1 MGFQTRILL
10 SMLLVIVLSLTG
22 TMFVAWQFASNQEEL
37 YNAQRLTRKESAV
50 QRSLDY
56 TLSRLPYSVTTREI
70 PRIFSDRICEL
81 ADIHGMDIALYDLE
95 GSMMTEST
103 LQEIDGASVQ
113 LDPELLGSLD
123 NSTARVKGVDYGRYV
138 NVYWSVKNDRGAA
151 IGIAGVRYQR
161 RTLEEGDFK
170 AFWSQ
175 LAPLYVAL
183 LIGAALIAAL
193 LSRGLVTNLRMIRD
207 RMRDLE
213 PGSEQV
219 PIEYHRQDAI
229 GELVMEY
236 NALLKQLQVAVEALA
251 KREREGA
258 WRLMAM
264 QVAHEIKNP
273 LTPIKLGTQQLQ
285 RAWSDDQPDFDA
297 RLKRHCEVVI
307 QQIDVL
313 TEIAH
318 DFSSLAAIGLDKLE
332 PVDICEVLMESASLY
347 RSANTSIDWELNGLD
362 ERHEIPATRSHL
374 LRVFNNLISNAVD
387 AVGQSENPSIVLTV
401 VKSGSLLQIDVTDNG
416 HGISADQMELIFEPR
431 FTTKGSGTG
440 LGLTITQSIIDQLN
454 GRLEVDSDSNV
465 GTQFRVLF
473 TQDVIGH

>member
-1 MGFQTRILL
+1 
-10 SMLLVIVLSLTG
+10 MLLVIVLSLTG

-37 YNAQRLTRKESAV
+37 YNAQRLTRKELAV
-50 QRSLDY
+50 QRSLEY
-56 TLSRLPYSVTTREI
+56 TLNRLPYSVTTQEI
-70 PRIFSDRICEL
+70 PRVFSDRICEL

-103 LQEIDGASVQ
+103 LQEVDGAIIQ
-113 LDPELLGSLD
+113 LDPELLWSLD
-123 NSTARVKGVDYGRYV
+123 NATVRVKGMDYGPFV
-138 NVYWSVKNDRGAA
+138 NVYWNVKNDRGAA
-151 IGIAGVRYQR
+151 IGIAGVRYQK

-175 LAPLYVAL
+175 LAPLYVVL

-193 LSRGLVTNLRMIRD
+193 LSRGLVKSLRMIGD

-213 PGSEQV
+213 PGNEQL

-229 GELVMEY
+229 GELVKEY
-236 NALLKQLQVAVEALA
+236 NALLKQLQSAVEALA

-258 WRLMAM
+258 WRMMAM

-285 RAWSDDQPDFDA
+285 RAWNDDKPDFDV
-297 RLKRHCEVVI
+297 RLKKHCEVVI

-313 TEIAH
+313 TEIAQ

-332 PVDICEVLMESASLY
+332 PVDVCEVLMESASLY
-347 RSANTSIDWELNGLD
+347 RSANSSIEWEFNGFD
-362 ERHEIPATRSHL
+362 GKHEIPATRSHL
-374 LRVFNNLISNAVD
+374 LRVFNNLILNAVE
-387 AVGQSENPSIVLTV
+387 AVRNVQSPRIDLSVIHT
-401 VKSGSLLQIDVTDNG
+401 GSSLQINVNDNG
-416 HGISADQMELIFEPR
+416 PGIPADQLEKVFEPR

-440 LGLTITQSIIDQLN
+440 LGLTIARSIVDQLN
-454 GRLEVDSDSNV
+454 GRLEVDSDFLV
-465 GTQFRVLF
+465 GGRFRVIF
-473 TQDVIGH
+473 TRK

>member
-1 MGFQTRILL
+1 
-10 SMLLVIVLSLTG
+10 MLLVIVVSLAG

-50 QRSLDY
+50 QRSLEY

-70 PRIFSDRICEL
+70 PSIFSDRICEL

-95 GSMMTEST
+95 GSMMTQST
-103 LQEIDGASVQ
+103 LQEVDGAIVQ
-113 LDPELLGSLD
+113 LDTELLLSLD
-123 NSTARVKGVDYGRYV
+123 NATVRVKGMDYGPFV
-138 NVYWSVKNDRGAA
+138 NVYWNVKNDRGAT
-151 IGIAGVRYQR
+151 IGIAGVRYQK

-175 LAPLYVAL
+175 LAPLYVIL

-193 LSRGLVTNLRMIRD
+193 LSRGLVKSLRMIGD
-207 RMRDLE
+207 RMRDLQ
-213 PGSEQV
+213 PGNEQL

-229 GELVMEY
+229 GELVKEY
-236 NALLKQLQVAVEALA
+236 NALLKQLQSTVEALA

-258 WRLMAM
+258 WRMMAM

-285 RAWSDDQPDFDA
+285 RAWNDDKTDFDV

-313 TEIAH
+313 TEIAQ

-332 PVDICEVLMESASLY
+332 PVDVCEVLMESASLY
-347 RSANTSIDWELNGLD
+347 RAANSSIEWELNGFD
-362 ERHEIPATRSHL
+362 GKHEIPATRSHL
-374 LRVFNNLISNAVD
+374 LRVFNNLILNAVE
-387 AVGQSENPSIVLTV
+387 AVRNVQSPRIVLTV
-401 VKSGSLLQIDVTDNG
+401 INRGSSLQINVNDNG
-416 HGISADQMELIFEPR
+416 PGIPAEQREKVFEPR

-440 LGLTITQSIIDQLN
+440 LGLTIARSIVDQLN
-454 GRLEVDSDSNV
+454 GRLEVDSASVV
-465 GTQFRVLF
+465 GGQFRVIF
-473 TQDVIGH
+473 SS

>member
-1 MGFQTRILL
+1 MGFQVRILL
-10 SMLLVIVLSLTG
+10 SMLLVIVVSLAG

-50 QRSLDY
+50 QRSLEY

-70 PRIFSDRICEL
+70 PSIFSDRICEL

-95 GSMMTEST
+95 GSMMTQST
-103 LQEIDGASVQ
+103 LQEVDGAIVQ
-113 LDPELLGSLD
+113 LDTELLLSLD
-123 NSTARVKGVDYGRYV
+123 NATVRVKGMDYGPFV
-138 NVYWSVKNDRGAA
+138 NVYWNVKNDRGAT
-151 IGIAGVRYQR
+151 IGIAGVRYQK

-175 LAPLYVAL
+175 LAPLYVIL

-193 LSRGLVTNLRMIRD
+193 LSRGLVKSLRMIGD
-207 RMRDLE
+207 RMRDLQ
-213 PGSEQV
+213 PGNEQL

-229 GELVMEY
+229 GELVKEY
-236 NALLKQLQVAVEALA
+236 NALLKQLQSTVEALA

-258 WRLMAM
+258 WRMMAM

-285 RAWSDDQPDFDA
+285 RAWNDDKTDFDV

-313 TEIAH
+313 TEIAQ

-332 PVDICEVLMESASLY
+332 PVDVCEVLMESASLY
-347 RSANTSIDWELNGLD
+347 RAANSSIEWELNGFD
-362 ERHEIPATRSHL
+362 GKHEIPATRSHL
-374 LRVFNNLISNAVD
+374 LRVFNNLILNAVE
-387 AVGQSENPSIVLTV
+387 AVRNVQSPRIVLTV
-401 VKSGSLLQIDVTDNG
+401 INRGSSLQINVNDNG
-416 HGISADQMELIFEPR
+416 PGIPAEQREKVFEPR

-440 LGLTITQSIIDQLN
+440 LGLTIARSIVDQLN
-454 GRLEVDSDSNV
+454 GRLEVDSASVV
-465 GTQFRVLF
+465 GGQFRVIF
-473 TQDVIGH
+473 SS